1 VILEEPGLSPDYMSL
16 RRLLQ
21 HLFPSGDT
29 TPLRDRIDGL
39 EVAMRRLE
47 EEWTEV
53 YGKFRTMQ
61 LRIAKQVQRL
71 DADSS
76 QHEEPQGAEGGE
88 SGSAPLSNLS
98 PRARE
103 VQRQILARRARGQ
116 NGGE

>member
-76 QHEEPQGAEGGE
+76 HEEPQGAGGGE
-88 SGSAPLSNLS
+88 SAVQASLSNLS